1 MMRLTTFRNVLS
13 KQNRVDF
20 ASESAFAQLFNIP
33 ATKIL
38 AASIFCVTSF
48 FTQPAVAA
56 CEGSYS
62 FIQSFCDSVS
72 ETWEQGDQQL
82 YLPFHTHHLRSAY
95 SKEKIDSYREDNWG
109 LGYGRTRYEGDKWEG
124 VYGMAF
130 LDSNDHVQPIVG
142 YARKWMYGQK
152 ESLNAGLGY
161 TAFITMRADVLHNIP
176 FPGAA
181 PIASVAYD
189 KVSLNTA
196 YIFGGNGNGNIFF
209 FWSTIGF

>member
-1 MMRLTTFRNVLS
+1 MMRFTTFCTILS
-13 KQNRVDF
+13 KKNRVGF
-20 ASESAFAQLFNIP
+20 TSGRVLAWLFKTLV
-33 ATKIL
+33 AKIL
-38 AASIFCVTSF
+38 SASTFCFSGL
-48 FTQPAVAA
+48 FTQATFAA
-56 CEGSYS
+56 CEGNLAL
-62 FIQSFCDSVS
+62 IQSFCDSVS
-72 ETWEQGDQQL
+72 DTWQQGEQQL

-95 SKEKIDSYREDNWG
+95 SKEKIDSYRENNWG
-109 LGYGRTRYEGDKWEG
+109 LGYGRTLYEGDKWEG

-130 LDSNDHVQPIVG
+130 LDSNDRVQPIVG

-161 TAFITMRADVLHNIP
+161 TAFVTMRADVFHNIP

>member
-1 MMRLTTFRNVLS
+1 MMCFLPFSSSLSHANLIDLVRALAFYSRFKTSSTILFTTSLIC
-13 KQNRVDF
+13 F
-20 ASESAFAQLFNIP
+20 A
-33 ATKIL
+33 
-38 AASIFCVTSF
+38 SF
-48 FTQPAVAA
+48 FTQSAFAA
-56 CEGSYS
+56 CEGSYAL
-62 FIQSFCDSVS
+62 IQSFCDSVTD
-72 ETWEQGDQQL
+72 TWQQGDQQL

-95 SKEKIDSYREDNWG
+95 TKEKIDSYREDNWG